1 MEHIE
6 RGHLRLVRASTAS
19 PEPRLRLLLRA
30 MLAGVRILAENALAL
45 AGAAAALLP
54 LLAQGRPPGRRH
66 LPRPAL
72 RVVALPPWRRTGSPP

>member
-19 PEPRLRLLLRA
+19 PEPRLLLLLRA

-45 AGAAAALLP
+45 AGAALLP
-54 LLAQGRPPGRRH
+54 LLGQGRPPGRRH